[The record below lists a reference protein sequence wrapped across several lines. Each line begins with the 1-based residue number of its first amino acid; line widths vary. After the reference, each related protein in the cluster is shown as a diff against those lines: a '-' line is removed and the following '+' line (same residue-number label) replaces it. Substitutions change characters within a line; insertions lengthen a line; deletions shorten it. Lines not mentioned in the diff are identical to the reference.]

1 MLILFIFYSFTNLL
15 PAEFMVKCRNASS
28 DDAKAK
34 HYIEILL
41 SSVEYDTFVK
51 LMRIMR
57 PVAQS
62 RKMAEEMIRA
72 RAEAKAKAET
82 DGVVSEENDNYMSDV
97 KDMSPAKASSKD
109 DGVEREASGSKGW
122 DEAES
127 KGTNRD
133 NSTEKDSYK

>member
-1 MLILFIFYSFTNLL
+1 
-15 PAEFMVKCRNASS
+15 
-28 DDAKAK
+28 
-34 HYIEILL
+34 
-41 SSVEYDTFVK
+41 
-51 LMRIMR
+51 MR

-72 RAEAKAKAET
+72 RAEAKAKAEA

-109 DGVEREASGSKGW
+109 DGVEREVSGSKGW